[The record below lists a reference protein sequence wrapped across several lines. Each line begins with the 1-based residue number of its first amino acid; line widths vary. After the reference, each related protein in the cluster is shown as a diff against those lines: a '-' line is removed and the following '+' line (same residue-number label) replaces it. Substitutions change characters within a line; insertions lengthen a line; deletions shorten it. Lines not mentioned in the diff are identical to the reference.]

1 MPSEHFDEEKRQV
14 SSTYS
19 MAGKVAF
26 ITGGGTGIGEAVAEK
41 LVAAG
46 GRVVV
51 MGRRLAR
58 VQPVAE
64 RLGGLAVAGDA
75 ASTEDV
81 RRAITAAREKFGSI
95 DVLVANAGGH
105 GVGDALA
112 TDDAAWAEATRLN
125 LNTAFVCARE
135 LLPELIERRGN
146 IVVISSIAGHF
157 APPGVVGYVTMKH
170 GLIGLVRSLAR
181 DYGKQGVRVN
191 AVCPGWVRTE
201 MADEQMQ
208 MLTEKFGL
216 ADKAAAYELVTR
228 DVPLRRAASPE
239 DVANAVLFLAS
250 PLAAMITGGS
260 LMVDGGA
267 SAVDL
272 PSIIFDHIE

>member
-1 MPSEHFDEEKRQV
+1 
-14 SSTYS
+14 

-26 ITGGGTGIGEAVAEK
+26 ITGGGTGIGEAVAEQFA
-41 LVAAG
+41 AAG

-75 ASTEDV
+75 ACTDDV
-81 RRAITAAREKFGSI
+81 RRAIAAAREKFGSI

-125 LNTAFVCARE
+125 LDTAFVCARE
-135 LLPELIERRGN
+135 LLPELIEQRGN
-146 IVVISSIAGHF
+146 IVVVSSIAGHF
-157 APPGVVGYVTMKH
+157 APPCVVGYVTMKH
-170 GLIGLVRSLAR
+170 ALIGLVRSLAR
-181 DYGKQGVRVN
+181 DYGKQGIRVN

-208 MLTEKFGL
+208 MLTEKFRL

-228 DVPLRRAASPE
+228 DVPLRRAANPE

-250 PLAAMITGGS
+250 PLASMITGSS

>member
-1 MPSEHFDEEKRQV
+1 M
-14 SSTYS
+14 SSTDS

-26 ITGGGTGIGEAVAEK
+26 ITGGGTGIGSAVAEQF
-41 LVAAG
+41 VAAG
-46 GRVVV
+46 GSVVL
-51 MGRRLAR
+51 MGRRLDR
-58 VQPVAE
+58 VQAVAD
-64 RLGGLAVAGDA
+64 RLGGMAVAGDA
-75 ASTEDV
+75 ASTVDV
-81 RRAITAAREKFGSI
+81 QRAIAAVREKFGRI

-105 GVGDALA
+105 GVGDALS

-135 LLPELIERRGN
+135 LLPDLIERRGN
-146 IVVISSIAGHF
+146 IVVVSSIAGYF
-157 APPGVVGYVTMKH
+157 AAPRVIGYVTMKH
-170 GLIGLVRSLAR
+170 ALIGLVRSLAR

-208 MLTEKFGL
+208 MLAEKYSL
-216 ADKAAAYELVTR
+216 ADKAAAYDLVTR
-228 DVPLRRAASPE
+228 DVPIGRAANPE

-250 PLAAMITGGS
+250 PQAAMVTGSS

-272 PSIIFDHIE
+272 PTLIFEHDA

>member
-1 MPSEHFDEEKRQV
+1 M
-14 SSTYS
+14 SSTHS

-26 ITGGGTGIGEAVAEK
+26 ITGGGTGIGEAVAEQF
-41 LVAAG
+41 VAAG
-46 GRVVV
+46 GQVVV

-75 ASTEDV
+75 ASTDDV
-81 RRAITAAREKFGSI
+81 QRAIAAAREKFGSI

-146 IVVISSIAGHF
+146 IVVVSSIAGHF
-157 APPGVVGYVTMKH
+157 APPSVVGYVTMKH
-170 GLIGLVRSLAR
+170 ALIGLVRSLAR

-201 MADEQMQ
+201 MADEQME
-208 MLTEKFGL
+208 MLTEKLGL

-250 PLAAMITGGS
+250 PGAAMITGGS

>member
-1 MPSEHFDEEKRQV
+1 MD
-14 SSTYS
+14 SSNS

-26 ITGGGTGIGEAVAEK
+26 ITGGGTGIGSAIAEQFA
-41 LVAAG
+41 AAG
-46 GRVVV
+46 GHVIV
-51 MGRRLAR
+51 MGRRLDR
-58 VQPVAE
+58 VQAVAD

-75 ASTEDV
+75 ASTADV
-81 RRAITAAREKFGSI
+81 RRALTAALAKFGRI

-105 GVGDALA
+105 GVGDALS
-112 TDDAAWAEATRLN
+112 TDDASWALSKHLN
-125 LNTAFVCARE
+125 LDTAFVCARE
-135 LLPELIERRGN
+135 LLPELIKQRGN
-146 IVVISSIAGHF
+146 IVVVSSIAGHF
-157 APPGVVGYVTMKH
+157 AAPRVIGYVTMKH
-170 GLIGLVRSLAR
+170 ALIGLVRSLAR

-208 MLTEKFGL
+208 MLVEKYRLSGVG
-216 ADKAAAYELVTR
+216 AAYELVTR
-228 DVPLRRAASPE
+228 DVPMTRAAEPD

-250 PLAAMITGGS
+250 PRAAMITGSS

-272 PSIIFDHIE
+272 PTIIFEHDA